1 MPATRTLTLLARGA
15 RRRCPHCGRG
25 AMFRTWFAL
34 KPRCAACGLSFER
47 DEREDYWL
55 GAFLLNF
62 IVTTVGFSLF
72 VLVVV
77 MTTWPDVRWS
87 LLTWGGVAQIIVT
100 PIVFYPY
107 SKALWLALDLI
118 FRPPAPED
126 FAAPGDE
133 ESRVKEMP

>member
-1 MPATRTLTLLARGA
+1 
-15 RRRCPHCGRG
+15 
-25 AMFRTWFAL
+25 MFRTWFAL
-34 KPRCAACGLSFER
+34 HSRCAACGLSFER

-62 IVTTVGFSLF
+62 IVATVGFAVF

-77 MTTWPDVRWS
+77 MTTWPDVWWS
-87 LLTWGGVAQIIVT
+87 LLTWGGITQIIVT

-107 SKALWLALDLI
+107 SKALWLAADLI

-126 FAAPGDE
+126 FAPPGDDE
-133 ESRVKEMP
+133 RRVKEMP

>member
-1 MPATRTLTLLARGA
+1 MTLLARAA
-15 RRRCPHCGRG
+15 RGRCPHCGQG

-34 KPRCAACGLSFER
+34 RPCCAACRLSFER

-62 IVTTVGFSLF
+62 IVTTVGFATF

-77 MTTWPDVRWS
+77 AATWPSVWWS

-100 PIVFYPY
+100 PIVFYPC

-126 FAAPGDE
+126 FAAPDE
-133 ESRVKEMP
+133 ERRVKEMP